1 MCFHSLKQNTVKLR
15 ERERERESL
24 RNRVNMRN
32 RETWFENSG
41 GGFIHSSAH
50 LRDGDRE
57 REIVHKADRSR
68 DGGRENEVPL
78 ARYHQ
83 IVGTTIGKAYWR
95 KPTLL

>member
-1 MCFHSLKQNTVKLR
+1 MK
-15 ERERERESL
+15 
-24 RNRVNMRN
+24 N

-41 GGFIHSSAH
+41 GDFIHSSAH

-57 REIVHKADRSR
+57 RETVHKADRSR

-83 IVGTTIGKAYWR
+83 IVGTTIGKVFFSLSFLDLGMILVGLNLFRYLDYTR
-95 KPTLL
+95 F